1 MATQSAIKMRLTKVD
16 GKNKTI
22 CYPQTTIDQV
32 IGLKDKLDNFSSIS
46 GGEASTIANT
56 ALLTASEAKNIA
68 TEANNKINNFSLSSS
83 QLTEIQ
89 NIINNDLNAIR
100 NSISAVTQNANDAL
114 LVANGA
120 ASSVDYLNS
129 VINTLQDRINQIS
142 INSGGEVTVDLT
154 SINNA
159 IEELRNIAT
168 EARDNVNTA
177 IETNTSAYELAQS
190 LSERVNQYDDL
201 INNNANVASNA
212 SNIANNALTTATTA
226 LENATNSLLNI
237 DSVRTTAE
245 EATTNA
251 ATAISVVESYN
262 QMISQMELTI
272 SGFSSNINTQ
282 NEQIENIVRD
292 NQTLNL
298 NLNNIYSSIQDIN
311 NSMSSVVNTAS
322 SNNTA
327 IESFRSQID
336 QQNMTISSIYTNI
349 NNLSNENILNIMDN
363 LDSYGNSISS
373 IRSDID
379 QINNSIL
386 SLEENNNSISS
397 IRSDI
402 DQINNSILSL
412 EENNNIIN
420 TDNSNI
426 HDRIFEILTSNI
438 IADDPESVSLEYNG
452 EVQKVKFDIYD
463 NIRMT
468 IGGSLVGSEIGTY
481 IATITP
487 KEGFLWND
495 NTNNTKNV
503 EWSIKK
509 GEVPLIE
516 LINYNYTYDGTVKSV
531 DFNSSDEN
539 LNKVTITGISSATDA
554 GEYTLTASII
564 DTEHYDFGSNLTE
577 QNITWNIDRSPTA
590 ILPQQKGTLTYDDT
604 VKQPEWEYVSGE
616 ETIDGYDSLK
626 LTLSGFSSAT
636 NAGEYDAVFTPT
648 SNYAWEDGT
657 FESKVV
663 TWSIQEVQ
671 NTEEEP
677 SEEPV
682 TPQESEEENP

>member
-1 MATQSAIKMRLTKVD
+1 
-16 GKNKTI
+16 
-22 CYPQTTIDQV
+22 
-32 IGLKDKLDNFSSIS
+32 
-46 GGEASTIANT
+46 
-56 ALLTASEAKNIA
+56 
-68 TEANNKINNFSLSSS
+68 
-83 QLTEIQ
+83 
-89 NIINNDLNAIR
+89 
-100 NSISAVTQNANDAL
+100 
-114 LVANGA
+114 
-120 ASSVDYLNS
+120 
-129 VINTLQDRINQIS
+129 
-142 INSGGEVTVDLT
+142 
-154 SINNA
+154 
-159 IEELRNIAT
+159 
-168 EARDNVNTA
+168 
-177 IETNTSAYELAQS
+177 
-190 LSERVNQYDDL
+190 
-201 INNNANVASNA
+201 
-212 SNIANNALTTATTA
+212 
-226 LENATNSLLNI
+226 
-237 DSVRTTAE
+237 
-245 EATTNA
+245 
-251 ATAISVVESYN
+251 
-262 QMISQMELTI
+262 
-272 SGFSSNINTQ
+272 
-282 NEQIENIVRD
+282 
-292 NQTLNL
+292 
-298 NLNNIYSSIQDIN
+298 
-311 NSMSSVVNTAS
+311 
-322 SNNTA
+322 
-327 IESFRSQID
+327 
-336 QQNMTISSIYTNI
+336 
-349 NNLSNENILNIMDN
+349 
-363 LDSYGNSISS
+363 
-373 IRSDID
+373 
-379 QINNSIL
+379 
-386 SLEENNNSISS
+386 
-397 IRSDI
+397 
-402 DQINNSILSL
+402 
-412 EENNNIIN
+412 
-420 TDNSNI
+420 
-426 HDRIFEILTSNI
+426 
-438 IADDPESVSLEYNG
+438 
-452 EVQKVKFDIYD
+452 
-463 NIRMT
+463 MT